1 MLCMYKIARYK
12 NINLKIKND
21 KPYTCLSCVSPY
33 LILVLIPYVFSCF
46 CLPLR
51 LHVYI

>member
-1 MLCMYKIARYK
+1 MLCMYNIARYK

-21 KPYTCLSCVSPY
+21 KPYTCLSCVPLN
-33 LILVLIPYVFSCF
+33 LILVLIPYVVFF
-46 CLPLR
+46 LPLR